1 MPTWLA
7 RAPLARDARTS
18 DAWTRVASAYEDTA
32 DDAESPAPFSEPATE
47 KLNSAFANGRITV
60 RSRPD
65 RKRRRVTTP
74 YYASGPETRFRI
86 VEVDMSS
93 VVAPRADVV
102 APPSAWQRLFRF
114 FFRFAPAPT
123 VEVDR

>member
-1 MPTWLA
+1 M
-7 RAPLARDARTS
+7 RDARTS
-18 DAWTRVASAYEDTA
+18 DAWTCAASAHEDTA

-47 KLNSAFANGRITV
+47 KLNSAFANGRITE

-65 RKRRRVTTP
+65 RKRRRVTRHH
-74 YYASGPETRFRI
+74 ASGPETRFRI
-86 VEVDMSS
+86 LEVDMSS

-123 VEVDR
+123 VEIDR